1 MIPVKGVKRMKWM
14 RRKTSVLGAAVVLAG
29 VASLAPFRF
38 GLICGGSMAPTL
50 HSGQP
55 FLLDREAY
63 RTRPI
68 TRGDILVFERD
79 GVNYVKR
86 VAALAG
92 ETFFV
97 LRYTDT
103 GWDYPVRPE
112 EVPALRRMLRHEPG
126 FPGRIVQRR
135 VPEGCCYVL
144 GDASNCSEDSRYF
157 GPVPLEDIRGKLLM
171 SQTAAPVALCLA
183 ATGGAARM

>member
-1 MIPVKGVKRMKWM
+1 MKWM
-14 RRKTSVLGAAVVLAG
+14 RRKAGALGAAAVLAG
-29 VASLAPFRF
+29 VAPFTPFRL

-50 HSGQP
+50 RSGQP
-55 FLLDREAY
+55 FLLDRQAY

-68 TRGDILVFERD
+68 ARGDILVFERN

-86 VAALAG
+86 VAALEG
-92 ETFFV
+92 EAFFV

-103 GWDYPVRPE
+103 GWDYPLRPD
-112 EVPALRRMLRHEPG
+112 EVPALRRMLRHDAG

-135 VPEGCCYVL
+135 VPAGSCYVL
-144 GDASNCSEDSRYF
+144 GDASECSEDSRYF

-171 SQTAAPVALCLA
+171 SRTPAPVALCLA
-183 ATGGAARM
+183 AAGGATRM